1 MFSTGEVAELRI
13 QLTAAKTPG
22 TVMGRG
28 TELLE
33 QEGQNKNK
41 KPKEPQ
47 AEVHTVAP

>member
-22 TVMGRG
+22 TVTGRG

-33 QEGQNKNK
+33 QEGKKKN
-41 KPKEPQ
+41 PKEPQ